1 MRRLTPL
8 LTLALAAA
16 LLLAGCGQKPGGSA
30 APSGQ
35 APAPSTQP
43 GPSGS
48 KAGTAGGDSIKIG
61 FFAPETGPEAA
72 DGESAY
78 NSAKLAVDQLNEAG
92 GVLGKKLELVN
103 YDDQLDPKQAVSIAQ
118 KLTTKDGVVAV
129 VSGSYSGPT
138 RAAAPIFQQA
148 RIPMIAAYAVHPQI
162 PQTGEYIF
170 QQSFSGVVQG
180 RAAAVVAAKQLN
192 AKTVAILAVDND
204 FGKTITQ
211 GFQEQAQKLGLQV
224 VSVDTFKMGDKEF
237 TPVLTKIKQ
246 AKPDVLFLVAYAAEG
261 SQIVRQAHDLNL
273 GVQLLGTEGVDS
285 TVQFLKVVGKAG
297 EGLVIVTNLNRDDK
311 NPQTQAYIKAYR
323 EKYGYDPDMV
333 GASVYDAFQLLAEA
347 MKRAGSADPTAVQK
361 ALAGIKDFQT
371 VTGPIY
377 GYDAI
382 GQALKPVAV
391 QQVKDG
397 AFHYFGEVTDLEII
411 TPPQPK

>member
-1 MRRLTPL
+1 MRQMRWMLGL
-8 LTLALAAA
+8 ILAVSLFTAA
-16 LLLAGCGQKPGGSA
+16 CGTSGSPGSA
-30 APSGQ
+30 G
-35 APAPSTQP
+35 
-43 GPSGS
+43 SGS
-48 KAGTAGGDSIKIG
+48 TDQGGTGGTAGRDVIKIG
-61 FFAPETGPEAA
+61 FFAPETGPAAA

-118 KLTTKDGVVAV
+118 RLTTRDGVVAV

-138 RAAAPIFQQA
+138 RAAAPIFERA
-148 RIPMIAAYAVHPQI
+148 KIPMMAAYAVHPDI
-162 PQTGEYIF
+162 PKAGDYIF

-192 AKTVAILAVDND
+192 AKKVAILAVDND
-204 FGKTITQ
+204 FGLTITS
-211 GFQEQAQKLGLQV
+211 GFEEQAKKLGLEI
-224 VSVDTFKMGDKEF
+224 VSVDKFKMGDKEF

-246 AKPDVLFLVAYAAEG
+246 SKPDVLFVVGYAVEG
-261 SQIVRQAHDLNL
+261 AQIVRQAHDLNL
-273 GVQLLGTEGVDS
+273 GARILGTEGLDS
-285 TVQFLKVVGKAG
+285 TVQFLQVVAEAG
-297 EGLVIVTNLNRDDK
+297 EGVVIVTNLNRDDK
-311 NPQTQAYIKAYR
+311 DPQTQAYIKAYR
-323 EKYGYDPDMV
+323 ERYGHDPDMV

-347 MKRAGSADPTAVQK
+347 IKRAGSTDPKAIRD
-361 ALAGIKDFQT
+361 ALAGLKDFRT

-397 AFHYFGEVTDLEII
+397 AFRYFGEVTDLEVI
-411 TPPQPK
+411 TPPQP